1 MQQRPDT
8 KSTKHRNEKG
18 SVVPWLVAAVGIV
31 IVGVAILLVAQGS
44 DDEPVT
50 TTPEEIESLAMATLG
65 DKFRSVSNYE
75 LGRPPYYFAT
85 VEWSDEG
92 DPDAIQATTQEL
104 ATAFMRQGVY
114 TIGLTVRVYEEAVGF
129 EVIGA
134 NGAILHLE
142 DTEIAVE
149 IDWSPVGQKY
159 SPEDFTY
166 AECGACP

>member
-1 MQQRPDT
+1 MQQQPDT
-8 KSTKHRNEKG
+8 ESTEHRNEKR

-31 IVGVAILLVAQGS
+31 IVGVVILLVAQAG

-50 TTPEEIESLAMATLG
+50 NTPEEIESLAMATLG
-65 DKFRSVSNYE
+65 DKFRSVGNYD
-75 LGRPPYYFAT
+75 LGRPPYYFVT
-85 VEWSDEG
+85 VEWKDEA
-92 DPDAIQATTQEL
+92 DLDAIQATTQEL

-114 TIGLTVRVYEEAVGF
+114 TIGLTVRVDEESVGF

-134 NGAILHLE
+134 KGGILHLE

-149 IDWSPVGQKY
+149 IDWTQAGFKY